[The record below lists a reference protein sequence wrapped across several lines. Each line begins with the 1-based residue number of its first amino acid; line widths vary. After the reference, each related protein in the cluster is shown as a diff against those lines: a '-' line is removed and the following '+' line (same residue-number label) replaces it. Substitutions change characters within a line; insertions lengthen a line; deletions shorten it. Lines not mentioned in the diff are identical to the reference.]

1 MDETVTDAGAT
12 YAFDDDRGEEER
24 RLIAQSRLFEP
35 FSELTLRE
43 AGLGPGMQVVDL
55 GSGVGDLAM
64 LAARLVGPTG
74 SVLGIERNPES
85 VAMARRRVADA
96 GLANVGFVEA
106 DVADL
111 ATILRERTAPVDAV
125 IGRLILMWM
134 PARLDVLKACAECLA
149 PEALVW
155 AFDVD
160 IPSGDWTAPALPLWA
175 QVRSWIRELV
185 AGVGAEMRMGLRL
198 HEFFRA
204 AGLPA
209 PQLRRWTG
217 MYNSAQAP
225 VWFAVNIVRG
235 GVGLLER
242 LGAAT
247 AAEIDI
253 DTLEARLTRELE
265 LADGILV
272 LPSFTA
278 GWARVPPA

>member
-1 MDETVTDAGAT
+1 MH
-12 YAFDDDRGEEER
+12 
-24 RLIAQSRLFEP
+24 
-35 FSELTLRE
+35 
-43 AGLGPGMQVVDL
+43 VVDL
-55 GSGVGDLAM
+55 GSGAGDMAM

-85 VAMARRRVADA
+85 VALAGRRIAEA
-96 GLANVGFVEA
+96 GLANVSFVEA

-111 ATILRERTAPVDAV
+111 ATILRDRKTPVDAV
-125 IGRLILMWM
+125 VGRLILMWM
-134 PARLDVLKACAECLA
+134 PARLDVLKACAACLA
-149 PEALVW
+149 PGALVW

-160 IPSGDWTAPALPLWA
+160 IPSDDWTVPPLPLWGS
-175 QVRSWIRELV
+175 VRSWILEMV

-225 VWFAVNIVRG
+225 VWFAANIVRG
-235 GVGLLER
+235 GVPFLER
-242 LGAAT
+242 LGLAT

-253 DTLEARLTRELE
+253 DTLESRLTRELE
-265 LADGILV
+265 LADGIMV
-272 LPSFTA
+272 LPPFTA
-278 GWARVPPA
+278 AWARVPSA